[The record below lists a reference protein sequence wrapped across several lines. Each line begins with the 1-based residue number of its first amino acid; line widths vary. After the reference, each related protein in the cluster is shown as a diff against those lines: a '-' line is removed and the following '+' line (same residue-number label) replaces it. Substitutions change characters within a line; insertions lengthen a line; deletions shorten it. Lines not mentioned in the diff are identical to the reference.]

1 VAEPA
6 AILAAWQWL
15 RPWWGLAALPAV
27 TVAVFWLRR
36 RIGAGDWQRVIAP
49 ALLPWLVE
57 RSAAAG
63 GHKLPWIALA
73 AWLSA
78 ALALAGPSW
87 RSLPQPVYRSELP
100 LVILFDLSPSML
112 AADLQPDRLTRARL
126 KLLDL
131 LAARGDGST
140 ALIAYGGDAHL
151 VTPLTDDTR
160 TIATLA
166 PALTPAL
173 MPVAGSAPERALA
186 LGLELLA
193 NVGAEDGD
201 LLLITDG
208 VDAQG
213 AASIERRLGDGAW
226 RLSVLAVGTPGGAP
240 VPLAE
245 GGFLRDAGGDIQ
257 LVAPDLDRL
266 RELAARS
273 GSIAVAISPDESD
286 IRGLTRWFE
295 TRADAHAQ
303 VLDRHHDTRRDEAPW
318 LALALLPI
326 ALAAWRRGL
335 LTVLVIAPMM
345 FAAPPAAALDWQ
357 DLWLR
362 PDQRGQR
369 ALAAGDA
376 EAALNAFRHP
386 ARRGTAAWRAGD
398 YELAAREFA
407 ELDDATGRYNLGN
420 ALAHS
425 GDYRGALAAYDQA
438 LAADPGL
445 EDAAYNRAL
454 VEQLLRQQTSASGAA
469 EDASGARENAPRGA
483 PGDTP
488 RPASG
493 DHGDAETAAADQ
505 SMDTAEQGEPQ
516 PDGTPSRSAAPQTG
530 AATPPMDAP
539 EAVEPPHR
547 EGETEA
553 ASTAASAGEP
563 GAQEHWLRSL
573 SEDPGGLLRR
583 KFLHEHRQRAAPG
596 SAPREAEQR
605 W

>member
-1 VAEPA
+1 M
-6 AILAAWQWL
+6 LAAWQWL
-15 RPWWGLAALPAV
+15 RPWWGLAALPALA
-27 TVAVFWLRR
+27 VAVFWLRR
-36 RIGAGDWQRVIAP
+36 RIGTGDWQRVIAP

-57 RSAAAG
+57 PGAG
-63 GHKLPWIALA
+63 AGARKLPWIALA

-87 RSLPQPVYRSELP
+87 RSLPQPVYRSEQP
-100 LVILFDLSPSML
+100 LVILFDLSPSMM
-112 AADLQPDRLTRARL
+112 ATDLQPDRLTRARL

-131 LAARGDGST
+131 LATRSDGST

-160 TIATLA
+160 TIATLV
-166 PALTPAL
+166 PALAPAL

-201 LLLITDG
+201 LLLITDS
-208 VDAQG
+208 VDARG
-213 AASIERRLGDGAW
+213 AADIERRLGDGAW

-245 GGFLRDAGGDIQ
+245 GGFLRDASGEIQ
-257 LVAPDLDRL
+257 LAPLDLDRL
-266 RELAARS
+266 RELAAR
-273 GSIAVAISPDESD
+273 GGGIALAISPDDSD
-286 IRGLTRWFE
+286 IRSLARWLE
-295 TRADAHAQ
+295 ARTGARAQA
-303 VLDRHHDTRRDEAPW
+303 LDRHRDTRRDEAPW

-335 LTVLVIAPMM
+335 LAALLVAPML
-345 FAAPPAAALDWQ
+345 FAAPPATALDWQ

-369 ALAAGDA
+369 ALAAGDTD
-376 EAALNAFRHP
+376 AALGAFRNP
-386 ARRGTAAWRAGD
+386 ARRGTAAWRAGE

-407 ELDDATGRYNLGN
+407 ELDDAAGRYNLGN

-425 GDYRGALAAYDQA
+425 GDYQGALAAYDQA

-445 EDAAYNRAL
+445 EDAVHNRAL
-454 VEQLLRQQTSASGAA
+454 VEQLLQQQAPDAADA
-469 EDASGARENAPRGA
+469 EDSSGAREDAQRGA
-483 PGDTP
+483 PDNAP
-488 RPASG
+488 QPAPG
-493 DHGDAETAAADQ
+493 NHRTTETATADASTDATEDGSTDAA
-505 SMDTAEQGEPQ
+505 EP
-516 PDGTPSRSAAPQTG
+516 PAGAAP
-530 AATPPMDAP
+530 PPSDAP
-539 EAVEPPHR
+539 AAREPPHR

-553 ASTAASAGEP
+553 VSDATAGES

-573 SEDPGGLLRR
+573 KEDPGGLLRR
-583 KFLHEHRQRAAPG
+583 KFLYEHRQRAARG
-596 SAPREAEQR
+596 EAPREAEQR
-605 W
+605 